1 MTYFHHQPNLK
12 TRMAHL
18 AIAATATIA
27 TLSIGLAAVTALPAS
42 AAGLANE
49 VTTALKLRLPRTP
62 VDALTCDELGPWC
75 EVVSGDTLFYI
86 DQGARY
92 LFVGRLYDMEARSDL
107 TAARLLEL
115 NPDLIAAGAARASP
129 QADEHGGTQGG
140 QDVAKAPDRVD
151 LSRLPVDGAIRWGN
165 PKGPKLVVF
174 SDFQCGYCKRLAGE
188 LAKARVLVEERPISI
203 FGAESRAIAEGVA
216 CAGDPV
222 TALHEAYEGK
232 APQAHHK
239 CPGARAL
246 DANEAFARDHGF
258 AGTPVIVRASD
269 GAVLHGFREA
279 AVLRAFADG
288 SAAQLGKEQRK

>member
-1 MTYFHHQPNLK
+1 MTYTHHRPSLT
-12 TRMAHL
+12 TRLAHL
-18 AIAATATIA
+18 AIAATATMA

-42 AAGLANE
+42 AKGLARE
-49 VTTALKLRLPRTP
+49 VTTALKLRLPKTP

-86 DQGARY
+86 DRQARY

-115 NPDLIAAGAARASP
+115 NPDLLAAGAARAAPAKESGS
-129 QADEHGGTQGG
+129 HGGK
-140 QDVAKAPDRVD
+140 DIARAADRVD
-151 LSRLPVDGAIRWGN
+151 LSSLPAKGAIRWGN
-165 PKGPKLVVF
+165 PQGPKLVVF

-188 LAKARVLVEERPISI
+188 LAKAGVLVEERPISI

-216 CAGDPV
+216 CAGNPV
-222 TALHEAYEGK
+222 AALHEAYAGK
-232 APQAHHK
+232 APQAQHK
-239 CPGARAL
+239 CPGSRAL
-246 DANEAFARDHGF
+246 DANEAFAREHGF

-269 GAVLHGFREA
+269 GAVLHGFRDA

-288 SAAQLGKEQRK
+288 TAAQAGKEHRK

>member
-1 MTYFHHQPNLK
+1 MTYSHHQPNLK
-12 TRMAHL
+12 TRLAHL
-18 AIAATATIA
+18 AIAATATLA
-27 TLSIGLAAVTALPAS
+27 TLSVGLAAVTALPAS
-42 AAGLANE
+42 AMSAASE
-49 VTTALKLRLPRTP
+49 VTTALKLRLPKTP

-115 NPDLIAAGAARASP
+115 NPDLIAAGAARAAP
-129 QADEHGGTQGG
+129 AADEDSNQQDGK
-140 QDVAKAPDRVD
+140 DVAKAPDRVD
-151 LSRLPVDGAIRWGN
+151 LSSLPTEGAIRWGN

-188 LAKARVLVEERPISI
+188 LAKAGVLVEERPISI
-203 FGAESRAIAEGVA
+203 FGAESRAIAERVA
-216 CAGDPV
+216 CAGNPV
-222 TALHEAYEGK
+222 AALHAAYEGK
-232 APQAHHK
+232 APQAQHK
-239 CPGARAL
+239 CPGAHAL

-279 AVLRAFADG
+279 SVLRTFAEGGATQD
-288 SAAQLGKEQRK
+288 GKEQRK